1 MATAECERNAKNM
14 SQGYMVLAG
23 SGCRQP
29 RVRVSFCAQDQ
40 QTTCSHDSRNSNN
53 INTNDSNNINT
64 NDSNNINTNDS
75 NNINTNDTWRF
86 LAFSELTAL
95 TSRSV
100 ISSVKSGAM
109 KNWAKMSRAPSK
121 YACAPDD
128 DEGAAP

>member
-40 QTTCSHDSRNSNN
+40 QTTCSHDSRN
-53 INTNDSNNINT
+53 
-64 NDSNNINTNDS
+64 SNNINTNDS